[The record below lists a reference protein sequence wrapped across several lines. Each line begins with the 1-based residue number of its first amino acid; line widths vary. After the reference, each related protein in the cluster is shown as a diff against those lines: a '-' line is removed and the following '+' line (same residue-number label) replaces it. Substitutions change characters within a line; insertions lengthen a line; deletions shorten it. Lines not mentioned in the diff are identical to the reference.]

1 MSKITCIYDLVQAL
15 RKSGQ
20 LSEKEIESKFSMLSL
35 SFKMD
40 KLTLH
45 QRKELQ
51 QRYRKTA
58 EKNMEN
64 ESKALKEYINIL
76 DQQNNTPQM
85 QKLISRIYQQ
95 IEMVQQASAFV
106 SSRAELYGAIQL
118 EERMNRA
125 FEVIAKYVEKLKRV
139 YDKDH
144 QELED
149 IRRLLIENKVLPTKI
164 NSGVENDELK
174 KPRLPCSYSPSR
186 VSENRGRRLST
197 VVTKVSKITA
207 ASRSSSSGTS
217 SCPPSSSSGTP
228 SPKYL
233 LSRRSS
239 LPTAEHLCGFSS
251 SSILSSALKNKSWSQ
266 EDIPEQESECLTQ
279 EE

>member
-1 MSKITCIYDLVQAL
+1 MSKITSIYDLVQAL

-40 KLTLH
+40 KLTLY

-58 EKNMEN
+58 EKNMKN
-64 ESKALKEYINIL
+64 EAKALKEYINIL
-76 DQQNNTPQM
+76 DQQNKTPQM
-85 QKLISRIYQQ
+85 QKLISKIYQQ
-95 IEMVQQASAFV
+95 IEMVEEATTFV
-106 SSRAELYGAIQL
+106 SSRAELYGAVQL

-139 YDKDH
+139 YDKDR
-144 QELED
+144 QELEE
-149 IRRLLIENKVLPTKI
+149 IRRLLIKNKVLPTKI
-164 NSGVENDELK
+164 NGGIEIDELK
-174 KPRLPCSYSPSR
+174 KRRLSSSYSPSGL
-186 VSENRGRRLST
+186 SEGRGRRLST
-197 VVTKVSKITA
+197 VVTKVTGPTA
-207 ASRSSSSGTS
+207 DGSSSSSGATF
-217 SCPPSSSSGTP
+217 CPPSTSSGTP
-228 SPKYL
+228 SSKYL

-239 LPTAEHLCGFSS
+239 LPTAQHLCVFSR

-266 EDIPEQESECLTQ
+266 EDIPEQESECLT
-279 EE
+279 EEE